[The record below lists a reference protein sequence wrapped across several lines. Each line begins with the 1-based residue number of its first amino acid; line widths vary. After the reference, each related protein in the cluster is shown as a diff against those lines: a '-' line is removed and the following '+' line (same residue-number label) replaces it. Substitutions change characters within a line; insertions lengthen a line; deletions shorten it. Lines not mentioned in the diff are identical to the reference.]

1 MTELEDI
8 KQTNYRNVM
17 RELDQVLE
25 NNSEATLVKL
35 ANWIKA
41 VDKDGLEM
49 MEFIGAKP
57 VKVIKW
63 GETFRYRDFIQL

>member
-1 MTELEDI
+1 MTAAEDI

-49 MEFIGAKP
+49 AKAIGAKP

-63 GETFRYRDFIQL
+63 GETFRYRDFIKL